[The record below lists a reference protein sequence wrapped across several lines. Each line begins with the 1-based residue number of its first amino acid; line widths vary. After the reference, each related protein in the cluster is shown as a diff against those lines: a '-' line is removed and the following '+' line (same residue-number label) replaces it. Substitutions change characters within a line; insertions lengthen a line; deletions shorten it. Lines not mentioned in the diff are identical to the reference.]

1 MALTT
6 QEQQAWNNMKDDNT
20 FGITKAINNINLPNI
35 NVPYAGMNSNQGL
48 NKQDQQSWN
57 NMKDENGYGI
67 LPIAKSIGDTVGGVL
82 APNNFIQDTKFNPY
96 VKQNPIDVKNVIN
109 QGVSKY
115 TPSNINV
122 NPINNLNYNNL
133 PNQNFAPAIRN
144 NLPANNLV
152 NPNAQLSQVGNN
164 SFGGNNFN
172 TDSGNL
178 FGNFNFKQDQYNQN
192 LRDTSKQNIN
202 QLDQDWRNRTN
213 QMMGSNIGDFLTM
226 AMQGNQD
233 RNMMRMNQQD
243 FSNAN
248 KYASDNLSQQNQL
261 GLSDLQNQRQGYFQ
275 QQQANNQ
282 TFSNDLSK
290 NDSAE
295 KQRQNDIENQYKQG
309 MLNAQ
314 INQENAG
321 NNLNYAIFNNN
332 QRMNAP
338 QLMQNDLISQA
349 MGNYV
354 NHMNP
359 SSSDVKNQMQMQYDN
374 LSKTVEGQKLLQSLY
389 NQGKLPSF
397 LLANAEGYY
406 NNNAQKD
413 VSDKNAISRFT
424 GQSLDPNMI
433 PVTVKSTSI
442 DGTNTI
448 ERSATGPNSI
458 VNTMF
463 QQPKKQ

>member
-1 MALTT
+1 MADNVNNIQDPNYNGVNDLVAGRGAWGWLNPVAKAGQWINPDKRQQYLDKTNPIIDYINEYSPFAT
-6 QEQQAWNNMKDDNT
+6 DEQKRNLNLVNYSN
-20 FGITKAINNINLPNI
+20 INNSQNN
-35 NVPYAGMNSNQGL
+35 NVA
-48 NKQDQQSWN
+48 KQVQQ
-57 NMKDENGYGI
+57 
-67 LPIAKSIGDTVGGVL
+67 T
-82 APNNFIQDTKFNPY
+82 
-96 VKQNPIDVKNVIN
+96 QNPIDVKDIIN

-152 NPNAQLSQVGNN
+152 NPNTQLSQVGNN

-172 TDSGNL
+172 TDNGNL

-233 RNMMRMNQQD
+233 RNMMRVNQQD

-338 QLMQNDLISQA
+338 QLIQNDLISQA

-359 SSSDVKNQMQMQYDN
+359 SSSEMQNQMKMQYDN
-374 LSKTVEGQKLLQSLY
+374 LNKTVEGKKLLQSLY

-397 LLANAEGYY
+397 LLANSQGYFY
-406 NNNAQKD
+406 NNAQKD
-413 VSDKNAISRFT
+413 VNDKNAISRFA

-458 VNTMF
+458 INTMF

>member
-1 MALTT
+1 MADNVNNIQNPNYNGVNDLVAGRGAWGWLNPVAKAGQWINPDKRQQYLDKTNPIIDYINEYSPFAT
-6 QEQQAWNNMKDDNT
+6 DEQKRNLNLVNYSN
-20 FGITKAINNINLPNI
+20 INNSQNN
-35 NVPYAGMNSNQGL
+35 NVA
-48 NKQDQQSWN
+48 KQVQQ
-57 NMKDENGYGI
+57 
-67 LPIAKSIGDTVGGVL
+67 T
-82 APNNFIQDTKFNPY
+82 
-96 VKQNPIDVKNVIN
+96 QNPIDVKDIIN

-152 NPNAQLSQVGNN
+152 NPNTQLSQVGNN

-172 TDSGNL
+172 TDNGNL

-233 RNMMRMNQQD
+233 RNMMRVNQQD

-359 SSSDVKNQMQMQYDN
+359 SSSEMQNQMKMQYDN
-374 LSKTVEGQKLLQSLY
+374 LNKTVEGKKLLQSLY

-397 LLANAEGYY
+397 LLANSQGYFY
-406 NNNAQKD
+406 NNAQKD
-413 VSDKNAISRFT
+413 VNDKNAISRFA

-458 VNTMF
+458 INTMF

>member
-1 MALTT
+1 MADNVNNIQDPNYNGVNDLVAGRGAWGWLNPVAKAGQWINPDKRQQYLDKTNPIIDYINEYSPFAT
-6 QEQQAWNNMKDDNT
+6 DEQKRNLNLVNYSN
-20 FGITKAINNINLPNI
+20 INNSQNN
-35 NVPYAGMNSNQGL
+35 NVA
-48 NKQDQQSWN
+48 KQVQQ
-57 NMKDENGYGI
+57 
-67 LPIAKSIGDTVGGVL
+67 T
-82 APNNFIQDTKFNPY
+82 
-96 VKQNPIDVKNVIN
+96 QNPIDVKDIIN

-152 NPNAQLSQVGNN
+152 NPNTQLSQVGNN

-172 TDSGNL
+172 TDNGNL

-233 RNMMRMNQQD
+233 RNMMRVNQQD

-338 QLMQNDLISQA
+338 QLIQNDLISQA

-359 SSSDVKNQMQMQYDN
+359 SSSEMQNQMKMQYDN
-374 LSKTVEGQKLLQSLY
+374 LNKTVEGKKLLQSLY

-397 LLANAEGYY
+397 LLANSQGYFY
-406 NNNAQKD
+406 NNAQKD
-413 VSDKNAISRFT
+413 VNDKNAISRFA

>member
-1 MALTT
+1 MADNVNNIQNPNYNGVNDLVAGRGAWGWLNPVAKLGQLVNPDQRQQHLDNINPIIDYINEYSPFATD
-6 QEQQAWNNMKDDNT
+6 EQKRNLNLVNYSN
-20 FGITKAINNINLPNI
+20 INNSQNN
-35 NVPYAGMNSNQGL
+35 NVAKPV
-48 NKQDQQSWN
+48 QQ
-57 NMKDENGYGI
+57 
-67 LPIAKSIGDTVGGVL
+67 
-82 APNNFIQDTKFNPY
+82 TK
-96 VKQNPIDVKNVIN
+96 NPIDVKDIIN

-133 PNQNFAPAIRN
+133 PNQNFAPSIRN

-192 LRDTSKQNIN
+192 LRDTSKQNLSQYEQNYLTSAKNAFTGDIN
-202 QLDQDWRNRTN
+202 DLY
-213 QMMGSNIGDFLTM
+213 SNIIY
-226 AMQGNQD
+226 ANNA
-233 RNMMRMNQQD
+233 RNMMRVNQQD

-314 INQENAG
+314 INQGNAG

-338 QLMQNDLISQA
+338 QLIQNDLISQA
-349 MGNYV
+349 MGNYI

-359 SSSDVKNQMQMQYDN
+359 SSSEMQNQMQMQYDN
-374 LSKTVEGQKLLQSLY
+374 LNKTVEGKKLLQSLY
-389 NQGKLPSF
+389 DQGKLPSF
-397 LLANAEGYY
+397 LLANSQGYFY
-406 NNNAQKD
+406 NNAQKD
-413 VSDKNAISRFT
+413 VNDKNAINRFT

-433 PVTVKSTSI
+433 PKTVEKTSI
-442 DGTNTI
+442 DGTNSIKT
-448 ERSATGPNSI
+448 SVTGPSSI
-458 VNTMF
+458 VDTIF